1 MKPDEF
7 QFLHDLLK
15 RQSGFVLAAGKSY
28 LVESRLL
35 PLATE
40 NGYENLSELVGALK
54 NSASRELQSKIV
66 EAMTIN
72 ETFFYRDKT
81 PFVNFRDIM
90 IPELVERRKDSKK
103 LRIWSAAAS
112 AGQEPY
118 SIAMEISEM
127 QAKLA
132 GWNIDILASDIS
144 NDILAK
150 AVEGIYSQFEVQR
163 GLAVKMLVKYFEQN
177 GDKWQIKP
185 AIKNMVEYRNFN
197 LLDDFATLGKFDIIF
212 CRNVLIY
219 FDRKTKA
226 DILDRLARQTNP
238 GGYLVLGGAE
248 TVMGLTDAFKPP
260 ANSRGFYQLV
270 AEGERERQGGANGVS
285 EHIHPRPWPQPSSP
299 GTGEKTTG

>member
-270 AEGERERQGGANGVS
+270 AEGERERQGGVNGVS